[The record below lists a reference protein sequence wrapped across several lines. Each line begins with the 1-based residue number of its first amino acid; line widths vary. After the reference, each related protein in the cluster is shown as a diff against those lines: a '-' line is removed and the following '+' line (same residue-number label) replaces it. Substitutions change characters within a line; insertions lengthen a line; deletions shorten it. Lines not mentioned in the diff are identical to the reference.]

1 MTGRGIAKAFAL
13 IANVYGKRFDIPTDP
28 AKARLKAEVWADLL
42 DDVPDELG
50 LAAFRAY
57 CQAHGD
63 WPPTPADVR
72 KFASANLELPTP
84 GAAWAEVWEAARSHG
99 YQRGRVPTM
108 SHPEVAAAAKATPW
122 FRICLANTEHDLS
135 FAQRDFMAIYEGLCA
150 RTEREVARAQI
161 GGRAL
166 KLLPRLKRIDEAIAG
181 SER

>member
-1 MTGRGIAKAFAL
+1 MTGKGIAKAFAL

-57 CQAHGD
+57 CQGRGD

-72 KFASANLELPTP
+72 ELASANLELPSA
-84 GAAWAEVWEAARSHG
+84 GEAWAEVWDAACRFG
-99 YQRGRVPTM
+99 YQSGRVPTM
-108 SHPEVAAAAKATPW
+108 SHPEIAAAAQATPW
-122 FRICLANTEHDLS
+122 FRICLSNSEHELS
-135 FAQRDFMAIYEGLCA
+135 FAQRDFMNIYAGLCE

-161 GGRAL
+161 GGQTQ
-166 KLLPRLKRIDEAIAG
+166 KLLPRLKRIDEAIKG
-181 SER
+181 GER